1 MNTRAFVV
9 WCVLLA
15 SVLAAT
21 AVASVDDAKQ
31 GELKSSGKYGNCE
44 HGGEVSFEEAHNAKN
59 ELNQGIGGFDEV
71 IGGKEDESKYNQ
83 GGQKGGSGGGQGGQ
97 KGRGRGR
104 QGGQKGGGRGGQG
117 GQKGGGGGGQGGH
130 KGGGGGGQGG
140 QGGHKGGGGGWWPGR
155 TQRRRR
161 RWWPGR
167 TQRRRWRW
175 WPGRTQRRRRRGS
188 RTRR

>member
-15 SVLAAT
+15 AVLAAT

-31 GELKSSGKYGNCE
+31 AGANQVDELKSSCKYGNCE
-44 HGGEVSFEEAHNAKN
+44 HGGEISFEEAHNAKN

-83 GGQKGGSGGGQGGQ
+83 GGQKGGGGGGQGGQ
-97 KGRGRGR
+97 KGRGGGG
-104 QGGQKGGGRGGQG
+104 QGQKGGGGGGQG
-117 GQKGGGGGGQGGH
+117 GQKGGGGGGQGGP

-140 QGGHKGGGGGWWPGR
+140 QGGHKGGGQWH
-155 TQRRRR
+155 
-161 RWWPGR
+161 
-167 TQRRRWRW
+167 
-175 WPGRTQRRRRRGS
+175 
-188 RTRR
+188 